1 MGSAS
6 ADDDRRRP
14 HVALVAFPFGTHA
27 APLLALARA
36 LASSRSGAAA
46 AATFSFL
53 GTARSLAS
61 LRGGCD
67 QVPDLRVVA
76 IPEGGEGEGDGE
88 EEEMRQIGR
97 FAAAAEAGGIREG
110 LRAAAAAA
118 AAEVSCVVSDAFV
131 WAAGDAAEEI
141 GAPWVPLWTGGPHS
155 LATHLR
161 GDLLRSTFGLGPQ
174 AMEDHGDD
182 PLDFVPGL
190 SGHHRVRDL
199 PEGIIFGPLDDPIA
213 VILSCMA
220 DRLLRRP
227 PTAAALVLNTFLG
240 FDPTADAA
248 FASEFDHYL
257 PVGPLHLLAD
267 PPHPLA
273 DPDPSN
279 CLSWLDQHPPAS
291 AAYVGFGTVAMP
303 PPAELAALA
312 KGLELSRAPF
322 VWSLKESAQELLPP
336 GFSDRVRANGT
347 GLVVSWAP
355 QKAVLGH
362 AVVGAFV
369 SHCGWNSV
377 LESVAAG
384 VPMVCRPI
392 FGDQRMNARAV
403 ESVWGIGVA
412 LRGGIAAEE
421 VVAGALD
428 VVLRGEEGRRMRERA
443 REIKAKAAAA
453 TGVGGS
459 SSENLKKLLKL
470 VCG

>member
-1 MGSAS
+1 
-6 ADDDRRRP
+6 
-14 HVALVAFPFGTHA
+14 
-27 APLLALARA
+27 
-36 LASSRSGAAA
+36 
-46 AATFSFL
+46 
-53 GTARSLAS
+53 
-61 LRGGCD
+61 
-67 QVPDLRVVA
+67 
-76 IPEGGEGEGDGE
+76 
-88 EEEMRQIGR
+88 
-97 FAAAAEAGGIREG
+97 
-110 LRAAAAAA
+110 
-118 AAEVSCVVSDAFV
+118 
-131 WAAGDAAEEI
+131 
-141 GAPWVPLWTGGPHS
+141 
-155 LATHLR
+155 
-161 GDLLRSTFGLGPQ
+161 
-174 AMEDHGDD
+174 MEDHGDD
-182 PLDFVPGL
+182 LSTSSRAFPATTACATSPKGSSSAPLTTQSL
-190 SGHHRVRDL
+190 SSSAAWR
-199 PEGIIFGPLDDPIA
+199 
-213 VILSCMA
+213 S
-220 DRLLRRP
+220 P
-227 PTAAALVLNTFLG
+227 PPPPAHCCRLVLNTFLG

-336 GFSDRVRANGT
+336 GFSDGCGQTDRAG
-347 GLVVSWAP
+347 GELGP

-428 VVLRGEEGRRMRERA
+428 VV
-443 REIKAKAAAA
+443 
-453 TGVGGS
+453 
-459 SSENLKKLLKL
+459 
-470 VCG
+470 

>member
-1 MGSAS
+1 MGSSAS
-6 ADDDRRRP
+6 DDDGDRRLRRRP
-14 HVALVAFPFGTHA
+14 HVVVVAFPSGSHA

-36 LASSRSGAAA
+36 LALACCPSA

-53 GTARSLAS
+53 CTARHLAP

-67 QVPDLRVVA
+67 RVPNLRLVA
-76 IPEGGEGEGDGE
+76 IPEGEGDGE
-88 EEEMRQIGR
+88 EEEMRRIER
-97 FAAAAEAGGIREG
+97 FAA
-110 LRAAAAAA
+110 AAAAAA
-118 AAEVSCVVSDAFV
+118 AAEEEVSCVVSDSFV
-131 WAAGDAAEEI
+131 LAAGAAAEKI
-141 GAPWVPLWTGGPHS
+141 GVPWVPLWTSGPHS
-155 LATHLR
+155 LVAHLHR
-161 GDLLRSTFGLGPQ
+161 DLLRTTFGLGPQ
-174 AMEDHGDD
+174 AMETHGDD
-182 PLDFVPGL
+182 PLDFVAGL
-190 SGHHRVRDL
+190 SAHHRVRDL
-199 PEGIIFGPLDDPIA
+199 PEGIVSGPPYPEIVLLLRT
-213 VILSCMA
+213 VA

-227 PTAAALVLNTFLG
+227 PTTAALVLNTFLG
-240 FDPTADAA
+240 FDVTADAA
-248 FASEFDHYL
+248 LASEFDHYF
-257 PVGPLHLLAD
+257 PIGPLHLLAD

-362 AVVGAFV
+362 TAVGAFV

-377 LESVAAG
+377 IESVAAG
-384 VPMVCRPI
+384 VPMVCRPF

-403 ESVWGIGVA
+403 ESVWGNGIVLSGGVA
-412 LRGGIAAEE
+412 GEE
-421 VVAGALD
+421 AVAGALD

-443 REIKAKAAAA
+443 QEIKAKAAAA
-453 TGVGGS
+453 TGAGGS
-459 SSENLKKLLKL
+459 SSENLKKLLKI